1 MSLIEQALER
11 MRQGATTPFGRQPAN
26 ERPVTVQGKPRPSNW
41 TFARFVEQPPEPAG
55 PDPTVEHKRMVHVD
69 LAALRAA
76 GLLPP
81 ESRERLVARQ
91 FRSIKL
97 PLVEKASPAGA
108 DFEPQASLI
117 MVASALPGEGKTFCA
132 VNLAFSMARERDTE
146 VLIVDADVAKPHVS
160 AAFGVSDEPG
170 LVDALKDDT
179 LDIESLILPTD
190 VDGLRILP
198 AGKFEEDT
206 ATELLSSARMKQIVA
221 QLALGRRRRITLFD
235 TPPLL
240 LTTESRV
247 LSTLVGQVVFV
258 VRAGDTPR
266 QAVFDALDSLGEGK
280 LIGVVFN
287 QSTASG
293 KQGEADYYG
302 YGGYGSYGSYGTY
315 GRAADAQTPTAGADR

>member
-1 MSLIEQALER
+1 MSLIEQALQR
-11 MRQGATTPFGRQPAN
+11 MREGATTPFGRPAAE
-26 ERPVTVQGKPRPSNW
+26 ERPVTAQGKPRPSSW
-41 TFARFVEQPPEPAG
+41 TFARYVDPPAEPEEA
-55 PDPTVEHKRMVHVD
+55 DPTIVHRRIVHVD
-69 LAALRAA
+69 LAALRGA

-81 ESRERLVARQ
+81 ESRERQVARQ

-108 DFEPQASLI
+108 DFDPQASLI
-117 MVASALPGEGKTFCA
+117 MVASALPGEGKTFCT

-146 VLIVDADVAKPHVS
+146 VLIVDADVAKPHIS
-160 AAFGVSDEPG
+160 SAFGVSDESG
-170 LVDALKDDT
+170 LVDALKDDA
-179 LDIESLILPTD
+179 LDVETLILPTD

-198 AGKFEEDT
+198 SGKFEEDS

-221 QLALGRRRRITLFD
+221 HFAMGRRRRIVLFD

-258 VRAGDTPR
+258 VRAGSTPR

-280 LIGVVFN
+280 SIGVVLN
-287 QSTASG
+287 QSKASG
-293 KQGEADYYG
+293 KQGHADYYG
-302 YGGYGSYGSYGTY
+302 YGGYGTYGSYGTY
-315 GRAADAQTPTAGADR
+315 GREAEAELPGAEAGR